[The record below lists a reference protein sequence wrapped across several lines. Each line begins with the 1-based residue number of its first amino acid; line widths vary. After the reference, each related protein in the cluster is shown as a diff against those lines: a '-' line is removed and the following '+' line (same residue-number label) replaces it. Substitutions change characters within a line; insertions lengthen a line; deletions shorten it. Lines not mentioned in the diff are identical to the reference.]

1 MTKKEVNNVEP
12 IGIEQEFR
20 KLANVQKDKEDLDEM
35 VEAMIEDKI
44 RLFKQAWR
52 EEKDSEIGKLK
63 KFMDEKFEEME
74 NSFEKSQNKIEARIS
89 ENVDQKRGEDR
100 EAVLQKVEEQCQEII
115 RREVDLMEERQTGKR
130 KSENEKYF
138 MELRAELR
146 EEQQKLG
153 IDLKSEFET
162 GIGKL
167 KSDIECELEKFKA
180 NISDRKDV
188 VIKEESPKRSIEV
201 PREDNVID
209 SVEDQFE
216 TKMQSEMNQMKERL
230 KQDFSR
236 EVQALEDEIDTLR
249 KTYDSKGYTTDEG

>member
-74 NSFEKSQNKIEARIS
+74 NSFEKNQKKIEARIS

-130 KSENEKYF
+130 KKYF
-138 MELRAELR
+138 MEL
-146 EEQQKLG
+146 
-153 IDLKSEFET
+153 
-162 GIGKL
+162 
-167 KSDIECELEKFKA
+167 
-180 NISDRKDV
+180 
-188 VIKEESPKRSIEV
+188 
-201 PREDNVID
+201 
-209 SVEDQFE
+209 
-216 TKMQSEMNQMKERL
+216 
-230 KQDFSR
+230 
-236 EVQALEDEIDTLR
+236 
-249 KTYDSKGYTTDEG
+249 

>member
-63 KFMDEKFEEME
+63 KFMDDKFEEME
-74 NSFEKSQNKIEARIS
+74 NSFEKNQNKIEARIS

-115 RREVDLMEERQTGKR
+115 RREVNLMEERQTGKR
-130 KSENEKYF
+130 KKYF
-138 MELRAELR
+138 MEL
-146 EEQQKLG
+146 
-153 IDLKSEFET
+153 
-162 GIGKL
+162 
-167 KSDIECELEKFKA
+167 
-180 NISDRKDV
+180 
-188 VIKEESPKRSIEV
+188 
-201 PREDNVID
+201 
-209 SVEDQFE
+209 
-216 TKMQSEMNQMKERL
+216 
-230 KQDFSR
+230 
-236 EVQALEDEIDTLR
+236 
-249 KTYDSKGYTTDEG
+249 